1 MAEDEGDKDA
11 GKELI
16 CVTKGIK
23 DKIATL
29 RWFWSFWSG
38 QKNLPTDNL
47 KSENTCE
54 EEFEDL

>member
-1 MAEDEGDKDA
+1 MNFQTVLMAEDEGDKDA

-29 RWFWSFWSG
+29 R
-38 QKNLPTDNL
+38 
-47 KSENTCE
+47 
-54 EEFEDL
+54 